1 MGSQGTFEQVLNLS
15 DLEKELAKL
24 GISGVNAEKMKQQA
38 FQSIKDGLG
47 EGANAGYAIVK

>member
-24 GISGVNAEKMKQQA
+24 GISGVNAEKMK
-38 FQSIKDGLG
+38 
-47 EGANAGYAIVK
+47 